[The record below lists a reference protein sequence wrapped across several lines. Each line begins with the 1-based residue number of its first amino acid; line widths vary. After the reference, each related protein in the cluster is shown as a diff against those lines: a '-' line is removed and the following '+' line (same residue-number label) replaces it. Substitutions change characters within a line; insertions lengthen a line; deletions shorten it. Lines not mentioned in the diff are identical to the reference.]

1 MVAVGGMCQ
10 QWAMLSSSFRAVLYC
25 NVHRKCF
32 KYIHMPESGNKE
44 EKMRKKNG
52 GEIFGVQENAWRKP
66 KGSCQCTPC
75 KNWICVCVRKSYFT
89 VRVSLYV
96 CECVCWQGQQTP
108 MHSGKDVA
116 RRTEDVTG
124 KLSHWLGNTLLKF
137 EWKQLKKAISMI
149 FLIKMI
155 SLIHI
160 LV

>member
-52 GEIFGVQENAWRKP
+52 GEIFGVQENGWRKP

-75 KNWICVCVRKSYFT
+75 KNWICVCVRKSSFT

-96 CECVCWQGQQTP
+96 CESVCWQGQQTP

-137 EWKQLKKAISMI
+137 ESKQLKNEISMQ
-149 FLIKMI
+149 FVIK
-155 SLIHI
+155 IHI